1 MNQRRAGRFFL
12 ILGMCLVSVFC
23 LSHQRNSEVGD
34 GQSITILVLNGK
46 TGKPVE
52 NEKVNVWLGEAK
64 DAVFLETDS
73 NGKIQLRIGSN
84 QEKTLRFLPN
94 WYVDCR
100 YGKNGPQLMN
110 LKFFLDDIVSQGVV
124 AENFC
129 GHVSSKASPG
139 TLVIYVRKPSFME
152 AFRR

>member
-1 MNQRRAGRFFL
+1 
-12 ILGMCLVSVFC
+12 MCLVSVFC

-34 GQSITILVLNGK
+34 DQSITILVLNGR
-46 TGKPVE
+46 TGKPVK

-73 NGKIQLRIGSN
+73 SGQIQMRTGN
-84 QEKTLRFLPN
+84 TQEKTLRFLAN

-100 YGKNGPQLMN
+100 YKKNQPHPMN
-110 LKFFLDDIVSQGVV
+110 LGYSVSEIISKGTV

-129 GHVSSKASPG
+129 GHVSSKAFPG

>member
-1 MNQRRAGRFFL
+1 L
-12 ILGMCLVSVFC
+12 
-23 LSHQRNSEVGD
+23 
-34 GQSITILVLNGK
+34 
-46 TGKPVE
+46 
-52 NEKVNVWLGEAK
+52 LGEAK

-73 NGKIQLRIGSN
+73 NGKIQLRIGSS

-100 YGKNGPQLMN
+100 YRKNGPQLLN
-110 LKFFLDDIVSQGVV
+110 LKFSVDDIVSQGAV

-129 GHVSSKASPG
+129 GKATSNRLPG
-139 TLVIYVRKPSFME
+139 TLVVYLRKPTFIE